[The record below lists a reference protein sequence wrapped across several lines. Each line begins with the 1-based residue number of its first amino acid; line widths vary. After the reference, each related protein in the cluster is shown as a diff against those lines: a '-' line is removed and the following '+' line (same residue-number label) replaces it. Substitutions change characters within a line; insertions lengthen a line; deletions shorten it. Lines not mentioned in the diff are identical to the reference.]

1 MRFFLYGLLIIILSL
16 VLVVGILSAFS
27 IIPQDAFA
35 ASIIGVLLSMVFVTA
50 GFLSFIYA
58 LKFQQKKF
66 NKIVGI
72 SILGRMI
79 LMTFSIVS
87 IFIFLNINRAAFL
100 IGMFVSYFVMQILEV
115 VSINK
120 IRIGKA

>member
-1 MRFFLYGLLIIILSL
+1 MRFFLYGLLIIMLSL

-100 IGMFVSYFVMQILEV
+100 IGMFVSYFAMQILEV

>member
-1 MRFFLYGLLIIILSL
+1 MRFFLYGLSIIMMSL

-35 ASIIGVLLSMVFVTA
+35 AAIFGVLLSMVFVTA

-72 SILGRMI
+72 SILGRLI
-79 LMTFSIVS
+79 LMTLSIVS
-87 IFIFLNINRAAFL
+87 IFIFLNMNKAAFL
-100 IGMFVSYFVMQILEV
+100 IGMFISYFVMQILEV

>member
-1 MRFFLYGLLIIILSL
+1 MRFFLYGLLIIMLSL

-72 SILGRMI
+72 SILGRMM
-79 LMTFSIVS
+79 LMTLSIVS

-100 IGMFVSYFVMQILEV
+100 IGMFVSYFAMQILEV

>member
-1 MRFFLYGLLIIILSL
+1 MRFFLYGLLIIMLSL

-50 GFLSFIYA
+50 GLLSFIYA

-66 NKIVGI
+66 NKIIGI
-72 SILGRMI
+72 SILGRLM
-79 LMTFSIVS
+79 LMTLSIVS
-87 IFIFLNINRAAFL
+87 IFVFLNINRAAFL